1 MASSETTLIA
11 VRPSRIL
18 FLKYY
23 VVAVLFLFLIFFLW
37 FFDFLI
43 PGLSI
48 ISRTAIKLWGTA
60 VLGFLALVLV
70 LVAELKRLA
79 TKYVVTD
86 FRVIRMDGILRK
98 SENVMPYNKL
108 ERVQLTQGLVERILG
123 IGTLVVDTGEDQMLI
138 ASVRNPRN
146 VERAIMG
153 RMQRTVR

>member
-1 MASSETTLIA
+1 MVSSETTLIT
-11 VRPSRIL
+11 VRPSRVL

-23 VVAVLFLFLIFFLW
+23 VVTVLFLFLIFFLW
-37 FFDFLI
+37 FFDYLLPALPI
-43 PGLSI
+43 TKAAL
-48 ISRTAIKLWGTA
+48 KLWGSA
-60 VLGFLALVLV
+60 VLGLLALVMV
-70 LVAELKRLA
+70 LIGEVKRLT

-108 ERVQLTQGLVERILG
+108 ERVQLTQGIVERILG

-138 ASVRNPRN
+138 ASVRHPRN

>member
-18 FLKYY
+18 ILKYY
-23 VVAVLFLFLIFFLW
+23 IVAVLFLLLIFFLW
-37 FFDFLI
+37 FFDYLLPAMPI
-43 PGLSI
+43 
-48 ISRTAIKLWGTA
+48 TKAAIKLWGTA

-70 LVAELKRLA
+70 LVGELKRLA

-98 SENVMPYNKL
+98 SENAMPYNKV

-138 ASVRNPRN
+138 SSVRNPRN